1 MKNKTKVTYLCKIK
15 LYCASIFEK
24 ILDFIQLF
32 NRLLHNINKC
42 TNLQRSNQKD
52 IRISDMLLK
61 II

>member
-1 MKNKTKVTYLCKIK
+1 MKNKTKVTCVKENCIEQVL
-15 LYCASIFEK
+15 FEK

-42 TNLQRSNQKD
+42 TNLQRSTQKD
-52 IRISDMLLK
+52 IRMSDMLLK